1 MLNFEKDLS
10 FNIYSLTNIIEKK
23 IAKKLISFPV
33 GATTETEPV
42 RVGGELWGIRSRAEW
57 RSVTRRHTGAV
68 VTANDE

>member
-42 RVGGELWGIRSRAEW
+42 RVGGELWGIRSRAE
-57 RSVTRRHTGAV
+57 
-68 VTANDE
+68 